1 LLKAD
6 SFPERANE
14 VNTLIND
21 IKYAFRQLRK
31 SPGFTVLVVLTLG
44 LGIGANTVIFSFLDR
59 VLLRPLPVK
68 KSRELVKVE
77 YQYQPGGDTDDCF
90 NYPLYVSYRDQSQV
104 FSGLTA
110 YTLYG
115 KMSDLSDLRAGDS
128 VEQVP
133 QMSVSNNYF
142 SVLGIRPVIGRTFLP
157 EEEKGHGTNPVALI
171 SHRLWRR
178 LFACDPAALG
188 KTIRLNN
195 HTLTVIGVTPPEFT
209 GTVAGINPAVYVPL
223 GTLAQ
228 MSDYSL
234 DNRGHCWLHLLGRLK
249 PGVSREQAQARLR
262 VLAGQIH
269 RVEPMNTYTHILIS
283 DGSRGTNP
291 WSHEEGWWLFI
302 TLFQTPTLLIL
313 LVACAN
319 VANMLLAR
327 GMMRQK
333 EIAIRRAI
341 GASRGAIVRQL
352 LLESSLLALLS
363 GVCGAL
369 LAYWLTVMLYT
380 ILPAI
385 RHVPAVVDGR
395 ILLLTLLG
403 SLGSVF
409 VFGLAPA
416 LQVSRPNVMS
426 VLKDGAGA
434 VTLFARRYSLRN
446 FLVVVQVA
454 FSVIVLS
461 FGVLCLLSLRALR
474 VADPGFDAKRVL
486 AVSVNLKRGS
496 PVNVDVRQLFTSLQE
511 RVTSLPG
518 VQAVSLA
525 SGVPLSGGGR
535 NRTNAVHVDN
545 FQFPADGTQPQWAF
559 TMVGPGYFQ
568 TLGVPLLRGRDF
580 SLQDG
585 PGAPA
590 VMIVNELMAQ
600 RFWPGQDPIGK
611 CVTLGMGGTREV
623 VGVVKAV
630 KFLTIRDKPAPLSF
644 WPLAQQPNRRDGS
657 PLSPDSKW
665 VLLIRSQGDRQ
676 SLVSLLQ
683 GELESVGLTSATYN
697 VSTLAE
703 RASELLNIQRAITGL
718 LSVIGS
724 VGLLFVATGIAGVV
738 AYEVSQRTREIGIR
752 MALGAQWKD
761 VLQLVLRKGAI
772 LTGIG
777 LAFGTGLSSVPL
789 WILSR
794 LSPEFRFVDETIL
807 YGVHM
812 WDPLTYI
819 CVVLLVSL
827 IMLAACW
834 FPARRAAKID
844 PMVALRY
851 E

>member
-1 LLKAD
+1 MGTLFQDIRYGFRMLL
-6 SFPERANE
+6 RN
-14 VNTLIND
+14 
-21 IKYAFRQLRK
+21 
-31 SPGFTVLVVLTLG
+31 PGFTAIVVLTLA
-44 LGIGANTVIFSFLDR
+44 LGIGTNTIIFSFLDR
-59 VLLRPLPVK
+59 VLLRSLPVK
-68 KSRELVKVE
+68 KSRELVKLE
-77 YQYQPGGDTDDCF
+77 YQYQPGGDTDDSF
-90 NYPLYVSYRDQSQV
+90 NYPLYVSYRDQSKV
-104 FSGLTA
+104 FSGLIA

-115 KMSDLSDLRAGDS
+115 RMSESELRVGDS

-133 QMSVSNNYF
+133 QMSVSSNYF
-142 SVLGIRPVIGRTFLP
+142 SVLGIQPVIGRTFLP
-157 EEEKGHGTNPVALI
+157 EEEKGYSADPVAVI

-188 KTIRLNN
+188 KTIHLNN
-195 HTLTVIGVTPPEFT
+195 HTLTVIGVAPPEFT
-209 GTVAGINPAVYVPL
+209 GTVVGINPAVYVPL

-234 DNRGHCWLHLLGRLK
+234 DSRGHCWLHLLGRLK

-262 VLAGQIH
+262 VLAEQIH
-269 RVEPMNTYTHILIS
+269 RVEPVQTFTHILIS

-291 WSHEEGWWLFI
+291 MSHEEGWWLFI
-302 TLFQTPTLLIL
+302 ALLQTPTLLIL

-333 EIAIRRAI
+333 EIAIRRAV

-352 LLESSLLALLS
+352 LLESSLLAVIS
-363 GVCGAL
+363 GAFGVL
-369 LAYWLTVMLYT
+369 LAHWLTIVLRT
-380 ILPAI
+380 VLPFIQHMPVA
-385 RHVPAVVDGR
+385 VDGR

-409 VFGLAPA
+409 IFGLAPA
-416 LQVSRPNVMS
+416 LRVSRPDVMS
-426 VLKDGAGA
+426 VLKDGSGA
-434 VTLFARRYSLRN
+434 VTLFARRFSLRN
-446 FLVVVQVA
+446 LLVVIQVA

-474 VADPGFDAKRVL
+474 IADPGYDSKRVL
-486 AVSVNLKRGS
+486 AVSVNLKDES
-496 PVNVDVRQLFTSLQE
+496 PVNVDFRQLFTHLQE

-535 NRTNAVHVDN
+535 NRTNAIRVDN
-545 FQFPADGTQPQWAF
+545 FKFPADGTQPQWAF

-585 PGAPA
+585 PGAHA
-590 VMIVNELMAQ
+590 VMIVNELMVQ

-611 CVTLGMGGTREV
+611 RVTLGMGGTREV

-630 KFLTIRDKPAPLSF
+630 KFITIREKPEPLSF
-644 WPLAQQPNRRDGS
+644 WPLAQQLNVRGKPFPPAN
-657 PLSPDSKW
+657 KW
-665 VLLIRSQGDRQ
+665 VLLIRTQGDHQ
-676 SLVSLLQ
+676 SLVSFLQ
-683 GELESVGLTSATYN
+683 WELKLAGLTPATYK
-697 VSTLAE
+697 VSTLVE

-738 AYEVSQRTREIGIR
+738 AYDVSQRTREIGIR
-752 MALGAQWKD
+752 MALGAEWKD
-761 VLQLVLRKGAI
+761 VLGFVLRKGAI

-777 LAFGTGLSSVPL
+777 LGLGMGLSSVPL

-834 FPARRAAKID
+834 FPARRATKID